1 MKKVFKKAHEM
12 TRKFVEEYGVDYQA
26 QFGLCLS
33 YLLEK
38 EKEEEEVKIE
48 MKKLKGTEKQIKFAN
63 DIKEAVMEIIEKLPE
78 KIEKYSK
85 HDAMREEYMKL
96 YNNDI
101 KKLFEGY
108 ERAGDFI
115 GDWKEVI
122 YAKRKSDRVLLIH
135 DILEEKGLGI
145 TARIM
150 FKFQQEYLDQE
161 FEEYMNSL

>member
-12 TRKFVEEYGVDYQA
+12 TRRFVEKYGVDYQA

-38 EKEEEEVKIE
+38 EREEGNMKVKMKE
-48 MKKLKGTEKQIKFAN
+48 LKGTEKQIKFAN
-63 DIKEAVMEIIEKLPE
+63 DIKEAVLEIIEQLPE

-85 HDAMREEYMKL
+85 NEEMAEKYMEL

-108 ERAGDFI
+108 EKAGDFI
-115 GDWKEVI
+115 GDWKAVVYKEG
-122 YAKRKSDRVLLIH
+122 KSQRVAEINNILKSK
-135 DILEEKGLGI
+135 DIKI
-145 TARIM
+145 TRRIM
-150 FKFQQEYLDQE
+150 AKFQQEYAEQE
-161 FEEYMNSL
+161 YQEYMNS